1 MFWQAVTAGAALYN
15 AFSQKAAYDDA
26 ADAAREV
33 GEKNAQLIERDID
46 LLEKQKNIINTN
58 NNIFKTRRKISLDEV
73 QSEVRANTAF
83 GGIDIASDTTFENL
97 ARNARE
103 YDFEIATADFN
114 NEVANMQITDAQ
126 EDKRLSA
133 ELSRME
139 GGMQAASLR
148 SQGTTSLISGLG
160 QTARM
165 IDQYGFF
172 D

>member
-1 MFWQAVTAGAALYN
+1 
-15 AFSQKAAYDDA
+15 
-26 ADAAREV
+26 
-33 GEKNAQLIERDID
+33 
-46 LLEKQKNIINTN
+46 
-58 NNIFKTRRKISLDEV
+58 
-73 QSEVRANTAF
+73 
-83 GGIDIASDTTFENL
+83 
-97 ARNARE
+97 
-103 YDFEIATADFN
+103 
-114 NEVANMQITDAQ
+114 MQITDAQ

-172 D
+172 S

>member
-1 MFWQAVTAGAALYN
+1 M
-15 AFSQKAAYDDA
+15 
-26 ADAAREV
+26 
-33 GEKNAQLIERDID
+33 
-46 LLEKQKNIINTN
+46 LEKQRNIINTN

-73 QSEVRANTAF
+73 QSQVRANTAF
-83 GGIDIASDTTFENL
+83 AGIDIASDTTFENL

-139 GGMQAASLR
+139 GGMQAASLS

-172 D
+172 S